1 MYIDMYI
8 SVYTYMYIY
17 IWSTSAFPLQVV
29 HVSMQDVP
37 PTARG
42 DIDRANPRHEQTSI
56 GNDMKT
62 IGQP

>member
-1 MYIDMYI
+1 MYTHTCI
-8 SVYTYMYIY
+8 YIY